1 MTANFLRGLG
11 WAILFSALIWF
22 TLAGIYWIG
31 YKHGYADRQC
41 NLAACMSEV
50 IKYSGRDK

>member
-1 MTANFLRGLG
+1 MNFWRGLG

-31 YKHGYADRQC
+31 YKHGYSDRKC
-41 NLAACMSEV
+41 DLAACMSEV